1 MIVLVTYIKK
11 GEKIQIY
18 IFIFLDETDEL
29 QIIHRLNKSLQQ
41 LGMKTMINIKV
52 GNVRKQEKNTSNMS

>member
-29 QIIHRLNKSLQQ
+29 QIHKINNSLHQ

-52 GNVRKQEKNTSNMS
+52 GNVRKQEQNTSNMS

>member
-29 QIIHRLNKSLQQ
+29 QIHKINNSLYQ
-41 LGMKTMINIKV
+41 LGMKTMINKKV
-52 GNVRKQEKNTSNMS
+52 GNVPKQEQNTSNMS